1 MGDEGTMTAR
11 REKREGETHGEGHA
25 REERIWHTQNK
36 EAPMAL
42 AEVDKTADVRCIGKG
57 F

>member
-1 MGDEGTMTAR
+1 MTAR